1 MNGIWSQVLTQMP
14 QLHFQRP
21 WWLWA
26 LLALPLLWLLWR
38 RRRHQGWRDAVDAH
52 LLPHRLAPG
61 HGRARLGL
69 AGVSLAWMLA
79 VLALAGPGWRQEARP
94 HWESRAPLVIALDL
108 SSSMLAPA
116 LQPTCTRQR
125 RASVPE
131 IVKTF

>member
-1 MNGIWSQVLTQMP
+1 MNSIWSQLWTQMP

-38 RRRHQGWRDAVDAH
+38 RRRRQGWRDAVDAH
-52 LLPHRLAPG
+52 LLPHLLEPG

-79 VLALAGPGWRQEARP
+79 VLALAGPGWRQ
-94 HWESRAPLVIALDL
+94 
-108 SSSMLAPA
+108 
-116 LQPTCTRQR
+116 
-125 RASVPE
+125 
-131 IVKTF
+131 